1 MNINKLLLTIPFLLF
16 ISCSRSNDIIDEL
29 IGIELWESLNIN
41 DYSMTQT
48 ISCFCFP
55 YEFTQP
61 KDIEVEN
68 NLIISIDG
76 KNPTETVGYSS
87 FMTIDEL
94 FDFIES
100 KLDEQPEFYEIEYNE
115 EYGYP
120 ETLYFDMSKMIADE
134 EIGYNV
140 SNFKIYN

>member
-29 IGIELWESLNIN
+29 KGLELWESLNIY
-41 DYSMTQT
+41 DYNMTQT

-134 EIGYNV
+134 EIGYNI
-140 SNFKIYN
+140 SDFKITN

>member
-29 IGIELWESLNIN
+29 KGLELWESLNIN
-41 DYSMTQT
+41 DYNMTQT

-134 EIGYNV
+134 EIGYNI
-140 SNFKIYN
+140 SDFKITN

>member
-1 MNINKLLLTIPFLLF
+1 MNINYLLLSILMLLS
-16 ISCSRSNDIIDEL
+16 ISCSKSDNIDQL
-29 IGIELWESLNIN
+29 KGFELWESFNIN
-41 DYSMTQT
+41 DYNMTQT

-76 KNPTETVGYSS
+76 KNPDETIGYNS
-87 FMTIDEL
+87 FMTINKL

-100 KLDEQPEFYEIEYNE
+100 KLNDQPEFYEIEYNE

-134 EIGYNV
+134 EIGYNIF
-140 SNFKIYN
+140 NFKITN

>member
-1 MNINKLLLTIPFLLF
+1 MNINYLLLSILILF
-16 ISCSRSNDIIDEL
+16 SISCSKSDDNINQL
-29 IGIELWESLNIN
+29 KGFELWESLNIN
-41 DYSMTQT
+41 HYNMTQT

-76 KNPTETVGYSS
+76 KNPTETIGYSS
-87 FMTIDEL
+87 FMTINEL

-100 KLDEQPEFYEIEYNE
+100 KLNDQPEFYEIEYNE

-134 EIGYNV
+134 EIGYNIF
-140 SNFKIYN
+140 NFKITN

>member
-1 MNINKLLLTIPFLLF
+1 MNINKLLLTILFLLF
-16 ISCSRSNDIIDEL
+16 ISCSRSYDIIDEL
-29 IGIELWESLNIN
+29 KGLELWESLNIN
-41 DYSMTQT
+41 DYNMTQT

-134 EIGYNV
+134 EIGYNI
-140 SNFKIYN
+140 SDFKITN

>member
-1 MNINKLLLTIPFLLF
+1 MNINKLLLTILFLLF
-16 ISCSRSNDIIDEL
+16 ISCSRSYDKIDEL
-29 IGIELWESLNIN
+29 KGLELWESLNIN
-41 DYSMTQT
+41 DYNMTQT

-134 EIGYNV
+134 EIGYNI
-140 SNFKIYN
+140 SDFKITN

>member
-1 MNINKLLLTIPFLLF
+1 MNINYLLLSILMLLS
-16 ISCSRSNDIIDEL
+16 ISCSKSDNIDQL
-29 IGIELWESLNIN
+29 KGFELWESLNIN
-41 DYSMTQT
+41 DYNMTQT

-76 KNPTETVGYSS
+76 KNPKETIGYNS
-87 FMTIDEL
+87 FMTINKL

-100 KLDEQPEFYEIEYNE
+100 KLNDQPEFYEIEYNE

-134 EIGYNV
+134 EIGYNIF
-140 SNFKIYN
+140 NFKITN

>member
-29 IGIELWESLNIN
+29 KGLELWESLNIN
-41 DYSMTQT
+41 DYNMTQT

>member
-1 MNINKLLLTIPFLLF
+1 MNINYLLLSILMLLS
-16 ISCSRSNDIIDEL
+16 ISCSKSDNIDQL
-29 IGIELWESLNIN
+29 KGFELWESLNIN
-41 DYSMTQT
+41 HYTMTQT

-76 KNPTETVGYSS
+76 KNPKETIGYNS
-87 FMTIDEL
+87 FMTINKL

-100 KLDEQPEFYEIEYNE
+100 KLNDQPEFYEIEYNE

-134 EIGYNV
+134 EIGYNIF
-140 SNFKIYN
+140 NFKITN

>member
-16 ISCSRSNDIIDEL
+16 ISCSRSNDKIDEL
-29 IGIELWESLNIN
+29 KGLELWESLNIN
-41 DYSMTQT
+41 DYNMTQT

-134 EIGYNV
+134 EIGYNI
-140 SNFKIYN
+140 SDFKITN

>member
-1 MNINKLLLTIPFLLF
+1 MNINKLLLTILFLLF

-29 IGIELWESLNIN
+29 KGLELWESLNIN
-41 DYSMTQT
+41 DYNMTQT